1 MSNMYTQT
9 SDAPTGPTLIEPHTG
24 YFGKAPSMEAQ
35 ITMLLDGIDF
45 ERIWRFRS
53 WYMADM
59 TPYSY
64 MTLPESP
71 DVLKER
77 LRGYLEAFVREL
89 RDKLDMSLEHRVENW
104 VIRDRGGWLQVDWSI
119 DSYNAID
126 DL

>member
-1 MSNMYTQT
+1 MSNMYTQK
-9 SDAPTGPTLIEPHTG
+9 SDAPSGLILIEPNTG
-24 YFGKAPSMEAQ
+24 YYGKAPAMEVQ
-35 ITMLLDGIDF
+35 IDMLLDGIDF

-71 DVLKER
+71 EVLKER
-77 LRGYLEAFVREL
+77 LRGYLEAFVRDL
-89 RDKLDMSLEHRVENW
+89 REKLDMRLEHRVENW
-104 VIRDRGGWLQVDWSI
+104 VIRDKGGWLQVDWSI

>member
-1 MSNMYTQT
+1 MSNMYTQK
-9 SDAPTGPTLIEPHTG
+9 SDAPSGLILIEPNTAYYG
-24 YFGKAPSMEAQ
+24 EAPSMEAQ
-35 ITMLLDGIDF
+35 IRMLLDGIDF

-71 DVLKER
+71 EVLKER
-77 LRGYLEAFVREL
+77 LRVYLEAFVKEL
-89 RDKLDMSLEHRVENW
+89 RDKLDMRLEHRVENW
-104 VIRDRGGWLQVDWSI
+104 VIRDKGGWLQVDWSI
-119 DSYNAID
+119 DSYSAID

>member
-1 MSNMYTQT
+1 MSKMYTQK
-9 SDAPTGPTLIEPHTG
+9 SDAPIGPTLIEPNTG
-24 YFGKAPSMEAQ
+24 YFGKAHSMEAQ
-35 ITMLLDGIDF
+35 IRMLLDGIDF

-77 LRGYLEAFVREL
+77 LKGYLEAFVEEL
-89 RDKLDMSLEHRVENW
+89 RDKLDMSLERRVENW
-104 VIRDRGGWLQVDWSI
+104 VIRNNDGWLQVDWSI
-119 DSYNAID
+119 DSYCAID

>member
-1 MSNMYTQT
+1 
-9 SDAPTGPTLIEPHTG
+9 
-24 YFGKAPSMEAQ
+24 MEAQ
-35 ITMLLDGIDF
+35 IIMLLDGIDF

-53 WYMADM
+53 WFLADM

-64 MTLPESP
+64 MSLPESP
-71 DVLKER
+71 EVLRER

-119 DSYNAID
+119 DSYNASD